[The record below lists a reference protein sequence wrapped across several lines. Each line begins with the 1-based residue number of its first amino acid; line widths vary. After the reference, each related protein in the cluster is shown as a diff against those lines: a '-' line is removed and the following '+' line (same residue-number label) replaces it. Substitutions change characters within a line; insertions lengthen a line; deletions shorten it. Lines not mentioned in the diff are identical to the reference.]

1 MDFLYT
7 LQNLRNPV
15 LDTIM
20 SIITNL
26 GGELIVIAA
35 LCIIY
40 WCINKDFAYKLC
52 FTYFISGL
60 LVQGAKIACRVE
72 RPWVRDSRL
81 TCVESARKAA
91 TGYSFP
97 SGHTQGVT
105 GLFSSV
111 AFHIKKSWFYIVSFV
126 IIAAVM
132 FSRMYL
138 GCHTPQDV
146 ITAFAITIVT
156 SAAVSLLYDRISSN
170 DKANVIVFILTEVIS
185 IALIIYSSYV
195 VSSGKSTTELAMDG
209 FKAAGAGIG
218 FGIGWFLEKEF
229 IHYDPRSVR
238 TVWGQIIKVIAGLAT
253 SLAFKQGLKLIGP
266 DSVPVNIIRYIIVV
280 IWVVAVFPFIV
291 SKITSKEK

>member
-81 TCVESARKAA
+81 T
-91 TGYSFP
+91 
-97 SGHTQGVT
+97 
-105 GLFSSV
+105 
-111 AFHIKKSWFYIVSFV
+111 
-126 IIAAVM
+126 
-132 FSRMYL
+132 
-138 GCHTPQDV
+138 
-146 ITAFAITIVT
+146 
-156 SAAVSLLYDRISSN
+156 
-170 DKANVIVFILTEVIS
+170 
-185 IALIIYSSYV
+185 
-195 VSSGKSTTELAMDG
+195 
-209 FKAAGAGIG
+209 GA
-218 FGIGWFLEKEF
+218 
-229 IHYDPRSVR
+229 
-238 TVWGQIIKVIAGLAT
+238 
-253 SLAFKQGLKLIGP
+253 
-266 DSVPVNIIRYIIVV
+266 
-280 IWVVAVFPFIV
+280 
-291 SKITSKEK
+291 

>member
-1 MDFLYT
+1 M
-7 LQNLRNPV
+7 
-15 LDTIM
+15 
-20 SIITNL
+20 
-26 GGELIVIAA
+26 
-35 LCIIY
+35 
-40 WCINKDFAYKLC
+40 
-52 FTYFISGL
+52 
-60 LVQGAKIACRVE
+60 
-72 RPWVRDSRL
+72 
-81 TCVESARKAA
+81 
-91 TGYSFP
+91 
-97 SGHTQGVT
+97 
-105 GLFSSV
+105 
-111 AFHIKKSWFYIVSFV
+111 
-126 IIAAVM
+126 
-132 FSRMYL
+132 
-138 GCHTPQDV
+138 
-146 ITAFAITIVT
+146 
-156 SAAVSLLYDRISSN
+156 
-170 DKANVIVFILTEVIS
+170 FILTEVIS